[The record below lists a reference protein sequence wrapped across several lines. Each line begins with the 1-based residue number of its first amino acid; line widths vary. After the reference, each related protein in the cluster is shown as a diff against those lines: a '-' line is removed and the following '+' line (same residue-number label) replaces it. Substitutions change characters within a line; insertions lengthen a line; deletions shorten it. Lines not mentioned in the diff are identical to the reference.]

1 MPLAIALDQENGGV
15 NTLFDESCIRQFPSA
30 MSVTAT
36 GSTKMAYEV
45 AKAIAEELCS
55 VDVNWIMGPRLDVL
69 TNVKN
74 QPLGVRSSGDN
85 AEEVSKYGAASLRGF
100 KDAGTASWGSISHPT
115 EILNSLVLPLT
126 YQSSPSLV
134 NS

>member
-15 NTLFDESCIRQFPSA
+15 NSLFDESCIRQFPSA
-30 MSVTAT
+30 MSVTAA

-55 VDVNWIMGPRLDVL
+55 VGVNWIMGPRLDVL

-74 QPLGVRSSGDN
+74 QPLGVRSSATTRKRYPN
-85 AEEVSKYGAASLRGF
+85 MEQHRSEASKTLEQPPGEAFPILR
-100 KDAGTASWGSISHPT
+100 KS
-115 EILNSLVLPLT
+115 
-126 YQSSPSLV
+126 
-134 NS
+134 

>member
-1 MPLAIALDQENGGV
+1 
-15 NTLFDESCIRQFPSA
+15 

-36 GSTKMAYEV
+36 GSTRMAYEV
-45 AKAIAEELCS
+45 AKALLSGRQLDHGTTPRCPDKCEE
-55 VDVNWIMGPRLDVL
+55 PAA
-69 TNVKN
+69 
-74 QPLGVRSSGDN
+74 RSSKFCDN